1 MISLCKKLVLET
13 TSAFESLGSC
23 HFKSFGFAP
32 LPMQHHSFLTLPLQ
46 KVIKIKFLLTISIHH
61 KVKRLQELMQ
71 WSPNWK
77 ILWSFIK
84 FFQPSSILKCVE
96 IVQQSFLCM
105 LTFYQYHYVVS
116 AWAVQCISGMNV
128 LDLLLFSSSL
138 L

>member
-1 MISLCKKLVLET
+1 MISLCEKLVLET

-23 HFKSFGFAP
+23 HFKSLGFAP
-32 LPMQHHSFLTLPLQ
+32 LPMQHHSFLTLPVQ
-46 KVIKIKFLLTISIHH
+46 RMINIKFLLTISIHH

-71 WSPNWK
+71 WSPNGK

-84 FFQPSSILKCVE
+84 FFQPSSVLKCVE

-105 LTFYQYHYVVS
+105 LTCNHYHHVVS
-116 AWAVQCISGMNV
+116 AWAVQCISCMNV
-128 LDLLLFSSSL
+128 LLLFLFSSSL